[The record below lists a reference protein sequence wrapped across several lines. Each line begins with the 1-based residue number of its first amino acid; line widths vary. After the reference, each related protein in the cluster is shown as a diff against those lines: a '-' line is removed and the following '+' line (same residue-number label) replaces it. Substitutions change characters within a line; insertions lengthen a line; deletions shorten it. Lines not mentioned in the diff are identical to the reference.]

1 MAANPTVPRLK
12 FFLRTNPSKS
22 EVRSI
27 DPETEVSFVPMEA
40 VGEYGGLDLQRARPL
55 SDVMD
60 GYTYFRDGDVVVA
73 KITPCFENGKGAL
86 AADLSAGIGFG
97 TTELHVLRALDGL
110 DSRYLFYLTISH
122 RFRKLGESTMYGA
135 GGQKRVSDDFIMGYR
150 HELPPLP
157 AQRAIADFLD
167 RQTAKI
173 DALIEKKRRLI
184 NLLDEKRTAL
194 ITRAVTCGL
203 DPDAPMKDSG
213 VEWLGKIPA
222 HWEVARFRHVCR
234 IRGGQVDPASE
245 AYRDFPLVAPNH
257 IQSDEGEIKG
267 ASTASEQ
274 GAVSG
279 KYLVRG
285 GDLVYSKIRPELN
298 KVAIASQDCLCS
310 ADMYAIRADDSLL
323 QRFLLYWMLS
333 KPFVQLMVDE
343 SMRVAMPKVNRDSLG
358 GAPVPLPPVDE
369 QGIIVEHLRAEH
381 QALVGLLDRSH
392 RAMSLLWEYRS
403 ALVAAA
409 VTGRI
414 EEPEIADS
422 QIVQLA

>member
-222 HWEVARFRHVCR
+222 HWEVRPIKRLWSKADYGISDSGRQ
-234 IRGGQVDPASE
+234 GGQYPVLTMGDIDGGRVRIPAN
-245 AYRDFPLVAPNH
+245 RGVTDVAPYLLLQPGDLLFNRTN
-257 IQSDEGEIKG
+257 SRDLVGKVGLYDGEGG
-267 ASTASEQ
+267 LVTFAS
-274 GAVSG
+274 
-279 KYLVRG
+279 YLVRLRLNETSLPEYAG
-285 GDLVYSKIRPELN
+285 YLLNAPPVLEQARARSLLSVNQANLNPTRYGEIPVPIPPLVEQ
-298 KVAIASQDCLCS
+298 KVTVSQLDRLSRRCDSTSHQARRAIA
-310 ADMYAIRADDSLL
+310 LL
-323 QRFLLYWMLS
+323 EEYRT
-333 KPFVQLMVDE
+333 
-343 SMRVAMPKVNRDSLG
+343 
-358 GAPVPLPPVDE
+358 
-369 QGIIVEHLRAEH
+369 
-381 QALVGLLDRSH
+381 ALVS
-392 RAMSLLWEYRS
+392 
-403 ALVAAA
+403 AA
-409 VTGRI
+409 VTGKI
-414 EEPEIADS
+414 DLDS
-422 QIVQLA
+422 TAA